1 MVMLKIS
8 LPDGLLHEYASGITV
23 GEIVRNAYGKKSGAV
38 AALVNGEER
47 DFSYALEQD
56 CDIEPILG
64 KLGLEGT
71 FFDTPAL
78 ISWLK
83 QWWRFIP
90 RPNPLLDLRL
100 KMDFIMTSRWTL
112 LETKISRKSR
122 KRCMNMSELTTH

>member
-1 MVMLKIS
+1 MGMLQIS

-38 AALVNGEER
+38 AVLVNGEER
-47 DFSYALEQD
+47 DFSYVLEQD

-64 KLGLEGT
+64 KLRLEDT
-71 FFDTPAL
+71 FSDTPAL

-83 QWWRFIP
+83 QWWRFTP

-112 LETKISRKSR
+112 LETKISKNREKDA
-122 KRCMNMSELTTH
+122 